1 MNFCN
6 FIQQRL
12 RADDFQ
18 MPPHRQAVAVVC
30 KQKKQRTRN
39 KKIMIEN
46 KKIYY
51 PSSGQSWGIVGI
63 AILSMLLFSP
73 VYLILNKVL
82 GKEISFLVYYLL
94 AVGVPFGIAH
104 LIRNKRTGINTYNFS
119 LSSLKIMALVSIS
132 MIAIQTGVIL
142 PIVNSLPM
150 PEFMQKIFLEFE
162 NQNGI
167 FSFIAIVIAAPII
180 EELIFRGIILN
191 GLLQRYSP
199 IKSIIL
205 SSILFGI
212 VHLNPWQFISA
223 LIIGV
228 FSGWVYYRTRKISLS
243 ILIHLVNNLV
253 AFVGMYFMDAETM
266 MNESLT
272 ELYGGF
278 TNLILITIGAILVSI
293 LGIFLLRKEFS
304 ALQK

>member
-1 MNFCN
+1 
-6 FIQQRL
+6 
-12 RADDFQ
+12 
-18 MPPHRQAVAVVC
+18 
-30 KQKKQRTRN
+30 
-39 KKIMIEN
+39 MIDN

-51 PSSGQSWGIVGI
+51 PSIGQSWGIVGI
-63 AILSMLLFSP
+63 AILSMLLFFP
-73 VYLILNKVL
+73 VNLILDKVT
-82 GKEISFLVYYLL
+82 GKEFSFLVYYLL
-94 AVGVPFGIAH
+94 AMGVPFGIAH
-104 LIRNKRTGINTYNFS
+104 LIRNKRTGIKTYNFS
-119 LSSLKIMALVSIS
+119 LSSFKIMALVSIS
-132 MIAIQTGVIL
+132 IIAIQTGIMS

-150 PEFMQKIFLEFE
+150 PEFMQKVFLEFA
-162 NQNGI
+162 NQNGV

-180 EELIFRGIILN
+180 EELIFRGIILD

-212 VHLNPWQFISA
+212 VHLNPWQFVSA
-223 LIIGV
+223 LIIGL
-228 FSGWVYYRTRKISLS
+228 FSGWVYYRTRKLSLS

-253 AFVGMYFMDAETM
+253 AFLGMYFMDAETM

-278 TNLILITIGAILVSI
+278 TYLILIIIGAILVSI

-304 ALQK
+304 ALGR

>member
-1 MNFCN
+1 
-6 FIQQRL
+6 
-12 RADDFQ
+12 
-18 MPPHRQAVAVVC
+18 
-30 KQKKQRTRN
+30 
-39 KKIMIEN
+39 MIEN
-46 KKIYY
+46 QKIYY

-94 AVGVPFGIAH
+94 AMGVPFGIAH

-119 LSSLKIMALVSIS
+119 FSSLKIMALVSIS
-132 MIAIQTGVIL
+132 IIAIQTGIIS

-150 PEFMQKIFLEFE
+150 PEFMQKIFLEFA
-162 NQNGI
+162 NQNGV

>member
-1 MNFCN
+1 
-6 FIQQRL
+6 
-12 RADDFQ
+12 
-18 MPPHRQAVAVVC
+18 
-30 KQKKQRTRN
+30 
-39 KKIMIEN
+39 MIEN

-73 VYLILNKVL
+73 LNLILKRVL
-82 GKEISFLVYYLL
+82 GNEISFLVYYLL
-94 AVGVPFGIAH
+94 SMGFPLGIAH
-104 LIRNKRTGINTYNFS
+104 LIRKKQTGINTYNFS

-132 MIAIQTGVIL
+132 IIAIQTGIIS

-150 PEFMQKIFLEFE
+150 PEFMQKIFLEFA
-162 NQNGI
+162 NKNGI
-167 FSFIAIVIAAPII
+167 ISFIAVVIAAPVI

-199 IKSIIL
+199 VKSIIL

-212 VHLNPWQFISA
+212 VHLNPWQFVSA

-228 FSGWVYYRTRKISLS
+228 FSGWVYYRTRKLSLS

-278 TNLILITIGAILVSI
+278 TNLILITIGAILISI
-293 LGIFLLRKEFS
+293 LGILLLRKEFS
-304 ALQK
+304 ALEK